1 MIIIRLILRLVTLI
15 LGFIWYIFCFMIL
28 LPVTIVLLLIVMVG
42 EFLIR
47 GDVNFEYLD
56 KLLDWNEN
64 ITLNVSDWYVEFMR
78 KYKLI

>member
-1 MIIIRLILRLVTLI
+1 M
-15 LGFIWYIFCFMIL
+15 FCFMIL

>member
-15 LGFIWYIFCFMIL
+15 LGFIWYMFCFMIL
-28 LPVTIVLLLIVMVG
+28 LPVTSILVLIVLVG
-42 EFLIR
+42 EFLIK
-47 GDVNFEYLD
+47 GDVDFEYLD
-56 KLLDWNEN
+56 KLLDWNQD